1 MAAAEMATMCNWW
14 ESMAEAVLSIN
25 PLSTGQR
32 CPELHWCEEK
42 GLALLT
48 FLNAGEGFSML
59 EALLSSG
66 SFLRK
71 EMLAA
76 DN

>member
-25 PLSTGQR
+25 PLSTGQI
-32 CPELHWCEEK
+32 CPELNWCEK

-48 FLNAGEGFSML
+48 FSECWRRVFYA
-59 EALLSSG
+59 
-66 SFLRK
+66 
-71 EMLAA
+71 
-76 DN
+76 